1 MESDRDV
8 ELDQASRSQQAAAL
22 APSITLPQGGTISAD
37 GGSVEFD
44 APSGAV
50 SYRLPLHLTPA
61 RALTPALLL
70 TYNPGRGNGVFGRGF
85 DIDLMR
91 VRRRLRPVAPGET
104 AIDRYELSS
113 GDELVPRYE
122 EIAPGD
128 WRLDTRIQSAPV
140 GGIPTEFRVTA
151 YRQRYESG
159 FARIEHWVEPDGA
172 ASHWRIVDRD
182 NTVTLL
188 GVDALGRIANPDH
201 PQDIVE
207 WCLQET
213 VDVLGN
219 RIRYEYRPE
228 DDVGVPQ
235 TPGNQGRDHRGNRYI
250 DRIRYGNFIDPDN
263 NEAFAFA
270 VLFDY
275 GQYDLAALERD
286 PDLKPTQPWVAR
298 PDPFSTYRPGF
309 EVRTYRRCRAVL
321 MAHTLPEELGIQT
334 CLVDALHLEYAD
346 EADGSLLVAAKRTG
360 YRLMAGGQYA
370 TRCVPTTR
378 MQYAAFA
385 PQNPRHGELR
395 PIAAHGFP
403 GMLNGL
409 YRLVDVYGEGIPGV
423 LYADQDTRLYWPPL
437 GGARYGAPVSLP
449 QLPIEFDPA
458 NAQVALTDVTGSGTL
473 DLMISGSGRSGFY
486 ANAGGGQWRAYR
498 SFDRYPSLIADGD
511 TTLVDIDG
519 DGLTDVYVPST
530 GTVRSFPSVGAAGF
544 GPARA
549 PLAPAGF
556 PGMDSDSELGFIAFA
571 DVFGDGLPA
580 RVLFTSGLLRAWPN
594 LGHGRFGD
602 CVELVGAP
610 MLDDGLPVNRVLF
623 AAVTASGCVDMI
635 AVGHDSV
642 SIHVNA
648 CGNGFAA
655 PIEVTLP
662 IRIEDN
668 DDVFFADVFGNGGNC
683 LVVSKPGET
692 AHHYWFD
699 FSGPQRPRQMIGADS
714 GMGQITE
721 FGYRS
726 STDYYLAARANGQPW
741 TTRLPLP
748 VQVMAWMTIEDRITG
763 ARQQQVCEYR
773 DGWYDPDERV
783 FRGFG
788 YTQSQDTQSFD
799 DGTWLFPTATRVVC
813 DPAVSPVGSSLEPP
827 LVEPAQA
834 RTWYDT
840 GAFVEG
846 PALAAQ
852 YASEYYLG
860 DPPFALRL
868 PPSVYELGAWSD
880 DPKVRRQAALALSRM
895 RLHQEVYAVDPAG
908 TPVASPLVVQQSN
921 FCVRLLQPP
930 LAGHPAVFTT
940 TGRET
945 ASTEFDRAGGDARI
959 EHTFVLETDRYDNP
973 LLTVSVA
980 YGRAV
985 LPPEAPPRQQQ
996 LLASAQ
1002 RAWPINAVNQE
1013 SYLVGL
1019 SGSSARYE
1027 LAGLLPDLGL
1037 YLSFE
1042 GCRSQVAKAFA
1053 NPIAFGTPLPSNTLA
1068 SRIDSAERTYYWNAA
1083 RDQALPLGEAID
1095 PPLVHH
1101 SEMAVFPQ
1109 SFVDAIYDT
1118 AVVTPELL
1126 RERGGLVFD
1135 PDDATWWA
1143 PGQIYRYAGPER
1155 LFVVESSVDPF
1166 AAATTYGY
1174 DPYLIAAITLT
1185 DALGQSIHATLDYQT
1200 ARIASARD
1208 LNGIVSEVLYDPLC
1222 EVIAA
1227 TSYDAMAIVPTGNQ
1241 PLGDY
1246 RRMPHATTAEI
1257 LADPAAY
1264 LQGASSFYHYDLFA
1278 WQREGQPP
1286 DSVELRRVDWYYGT
1300 DGQPAPP
1307 TRIRR
1312 RVEYVDGFS
1321 RSLGEFTA
1329 TDAATLDA
1337 ASLPPDAGD
1346 IVWLASSRSVYNE
1359 RGEPVLQYLPCVQSS
1374 FRHAPPSGL
1383 HYRYSFDAVGRL
1395 IRTDTPKGFL
1405 RRTDHAPW
1413 STVDWDEDDTVLES
1427 SYYRR
1432 HIIDGEVLPPLQR
1445 EALQQALL
1453 FANTPTT
1460 QVLDARGMQIQLVQ
1474 INRDPRLPDED
1485 LRLVSTFWPDI
1496 NQKQLQ
1502 VADARFYDPLQP
1514 DQPRAY
1520 NFVSTYDMRS
1530 ESVRTIGADAGTDQ
1544 RLVDAVGSDIERW
1557 SALGQRLSA
1566 RFDTLHREIERH
1578 VIDGGISRLSEQW
1591 VYGDDIRQRN
1601 VGCIVLVRD
1610 EAGERQT
1617 PRFDLNGDPE
1627 LQITRILADV
1637 RTPVNWQDPSTV
1649 TLMPD
1654 AWTQAWRRNAQ
1665 AEVEWERS
1673 ADGSELAYGN
1683 HLNGWLAKLDMLQPG
1698 ENANRAVMLSQN
1710 YDAAGAR
1717 QTMRLANGID
1727 TRFRYDPATQR
1738 TVGIRSTRNA
1748 GLQTLQDLT
1757 YVYDPVGNVTSESD
1771 GAQTIAYRGG
1781 LAIDPIRRFGYD
1793 AVYRL
1798 ISATGRQMMP
1808 DLPGQLQNYL
1818 RDYNYD
1824 LSGNLIRLQST
1835 TADSSPGF
1843 TRDFAVAARSNRAV
1857 PADMLA
1863 GGKRPEDYFDTAGN
1877 LRSLLQPL
1885 PDPELSALEYDY
1897 RNTLVAATILPRIDG
1912 DDDEA
1917 RFLYDDSRQRRRKV
1931 VERRVAAGTRV
1942 EETLYIGN
1950 VAIVRESLQGIEPD
1964 HETVTLR
1971 LVAGPQC
1978 VLVTRCVR
1986 ALPDGTETER
1996 TYRYQLD
2003 DHLGSVGLEVDEAA
2017 AVITYEEYY
2026 PYGGAAVIG
2035 GTSTVEVERKRYRF
2049 SGKELDQCT
2058 GLYYFGQRYYVPW
2071 MARWLT
2077 PDPAGPVDGIN
2088 IFLYAYDNPTTFID
2102 PTGNNGV
2109 TPEERAAWLLR
2120 VDSQYRYLTPSE
2132 FQSNVVL
2139 SWDEHQEI
2147 HKNSL
2152 LFADE
2157 SARFSPAVEQRLNDA
2172 FRSVD
2177 SLFFFN
2183 NPVLAEAWDDANSRI
2198 THPSKTLDLRH
2209 DYTLTRSHLNS
2220 VLSVDIPELDFSN
2233 FLSPFET
2240 HHSLLKSL
2248 HPELATTTEIM
2259 ALSTR
2264 GSTSSGLIGQHEGL
2278 FHLLTAAQM
2287 GSTFATEV
2295 PAVSGLIKRS
2305 IAASLSLDITD
2316 TTALQTAGFGWL
2328 ELEDRSKGGTVKL
2341 WSLKKPDAPK
2351 IAKRKKTQTER
2362 VNKIVKRN
2370 RDTTPYRA
2378 FDSGQR
2384 KSLQSKAKKGKYTV
2398 KSGKTTFT
2406 ITLN

>member
-1 MESDRDV
+1 MESDRDI
-8 ELDQASRSQQAAAL
+8 ELDQASRSQKAEAL
-22 APSITLPQGGTISAD
+22 APTITLPQGGTISAD

-44 APSGAV
+44 APSGTA

-61 RALTPALLL
+61 RALTPALML

-104 AIDRYELSS
+104 ALDRYELSS
-113 GDELVPRYE
+113 GDELVPRYQ

-128 WRLDTRIQSAPV
+128 WRPDTRMQSSSVDGVPV
-140 GGIPTEFRVTA
+140 EFRVTA

-159 FARIEHWVEPDGA
+159 FARIEHWIEPGGE
-172 ASHWRIVDRD
+172 SHWRIVDRD

-188 GVDALGRIANPDH
+188 GIDPLGRIADPDR

-213 VDVLGN
+213 VDALGN
-219 RIRYEYRPE
+219 RIRYEYKAE
-228 DDVGVPQ
+228 DDIGVPQ
-235 TPGNQGRDHRGNRYI
+235 TPGNQGRDHRSNRYI
-250 DRIRYGNFIDPDN
+250 ERIRYGNFIDDEG

-275 GQYDLAALERD
+275 GQYNLAALDSD
-286 PDLKPTQPWVAR
+286 PDLRPTQPWVAR

-321 MAHTLPEELGIQT
+321 MVHTLPEELGVET
-334 CLVDALHLEYAD
+334 CLVDALHLQYAD
-346 EADGSLLVAAKRTG
+346 EADGSLLVDATRTG
-360 YRLMAGGQYA
+360 YRLMADASYA
-370 TRCVPTTR
+370 TRDVPTTR

-385 PQNPRHGELR
+385 PHNPRHGELR
-395 PIAAHGFP
+395 SVDAHGFP

-409 YRLVDVYGEGIPGV
+409 YRLVDIYGEGIPGV
-423 LYADQDTRLYWPPL
+423 LYADPDTRLYWPPL

-449 QLPIEFDPA
+449 QMPIEFDPA

-486 ANAGGGQWRAYR
+486 ANAGGGQWRPYR
-498 SFDRYPSLIADGD
+498 SFDRYPSLIADAD

-519 DGLTDVYVPST
+519 DGLTDAYIPST
-530 GTVRSFPSVGAAGF
+530 GTVRSFPSMGAAGF

-549 PLAPAGF
+549 PLAPPGF
-556 PGMDSDSELGFIAFA
+556 PGKDTDSELGFIAFA

-602 CVELVGAP
+602 RVDFVGAP
-610 MLDDGLPVNRVLF
+610 LLDDSLPVNRVLF
-623 AAVTASGCVDMI
+623 AALTASGCVDMV
-635 AVGHDSV
+635 AVGRDSV

-655 PIEVTLP
+655 PIQVALP

-668 DDVFFADVFGNGGNC
+668 DDVFFADVFGNGGSC

-692 AHHYWFD
+692 ARHYWFD

-714 GMGQITE
+714 GMGQITG

-726 STDYYLAARANGQPW
+726 STDYYLAARVGGHPW
-741 TTRLPLP
+741 ATRLPLP

-773 DGWYDPDERV
+773 DGWFDPDERM

-799 DGTWLFPTATRVVC
+799 DGVWLFPTAMRAALDTS
-813 DPAVSPVGSSLEPP
+813 VSSQQP

-834 RTWYDT
+834 CTWYDT

-868 PPSVYELGAWSD
+868 GPSVFELGAWSD
-880 DPKVRRQAALALSRM
+880 DPRVRRQAALALSRM
-895 RLHQEVYAVDPAG
+895 RLHQEVYAVDPSGMPA
-908 TPVASPLVVQQSN
+908 ASPLQVQQN
-921 FCVRLLQPP
+921 NYRVRLLQPP
-930 LAGHPAVFTT
+930 LAGHPAVFATV
-940 TGRET
+940 GHESI
-945 ASTEFDRAGGDARI
+945 STEYDRAGGDARI
-959 EHTFVLETDRYDNP
+959 AHSFVLDIDDYGNP
-973 LLTVSVA
+973 LLTASVA
-980 YGRAV
+980 YGRTV

-996 LLASAQ
+996 LLASVQ
-1002 RAWPINAVNQE
+1002 RAWPINTVDQDT
-1013 SYLVGL
+1013 YLIGL
-1019 SGSSARYE
+1019 TGSSATYE
-1027 LAGLLPDLGL
+1027 LSGLQPDRGL
-1037 YLSFE
+1037 YFSFD
-1042 GCRSQVAKAFA
+1042 GCRSQVAAALA
-1053 NPIAFGTPLPSNTLA
+1053 NPVAFGTPLPSNVLA
-1068 SRIDSAERTYYWNAA
+1068 SRIAGAERTYYWDAA
-1083 RDQALPLGEAID
+1083 RDRALPLGEAID

-1118 AVVTPELL
+1118 AVVTPALL
-1126 RERGGLVFD
+1126 HERGGLIFD
-1135 PDDATWWA
+1135 PGDATWWA
-1143 PGQIYRYAGPER
+1143 PGQIYRYAGPVR
-1155 LFVVESSVDPF
+1155 LFVVESSIDPF
-1166 AAATTYGY
+1166 AATTTYGY
-1174 DPYLIAAITLT
+1174 DPYLIAATTLT
-1185 DALGQSIHATLDYQT
+1185 DALGQSIHASLDYQT

-1208 LNGIVSEVLYDPLC
+1208 LNGMVSEVLYDPLC

-1227 TSYDAMAIVPTGNQ
+1227 SSYDAMATVPTGNQ
-1241 PLGDY
+1241 PLADY
-1246 RRMPHATTAEI
+1246 RRMAQATTAEI
-1257 LADPAAY
+1257 LADPAEY
-1264 LQGASSFYHYDLFA
+1264 LQGASSFYSYDLFA
-1278 WQREGQPP
+1278 WEREGQPP
-1286 DSVELRRVDWYYGT
+1286 DSVALRRVDWYYNE
-1300 DGQPAPP
+1300 DGQPAPS

-1321 RSLGEFTA
+1321 RSLGEFAA

-1337 ASLPPDAGD
+1337 ALLPPDAGD

-1359 RGEPVLQYLPCVQSS
+1359 RGEPVLQYLPCAQSS
-1374 FRHAPPSGL
+1374 FRYSPPSGL
-1383 HYRYSFDAVGRL
+1383 HYRYSFDAMGRL

-1405 RRTDHAPW
+1405 RRTDYAPW
-1413 STVDWDEDDTVLES
+1413 STVEWDEDDTVLES

-1432 HIIDGEVLPPLQR
+1432 HIIDGEALPPLQR
-1445 EALQQALL
+1445 QALEQAVL

-1460 QVLDARGMQIQLVQ
+1460 QVLNPGGMQIQLVQ

-1485 LRLVSTFWPDI
+1485 QRLVSTFWPDI

-1502 VADARFYDPLQP
+1502 VADARFYDPAQP
-1514 DQPRAY
+1514 DQPTAY
-1520 NFVSTYDMRS
+1520 NFITVYDMRG
-1530 ESVRTIGADAGTDQ
+1530 EPVRTVGADAGTDQ

-1591 VYGDDIRQRN
+1591 VYGDDIHLRN
-1601 VGCIVLVRD
+1601 VGSVVLVRD
-1610 EAGERQT
+1610 EAGERHA

-1627 LQITRILADV
+1627 LQTTRILADV

-1649 TLMPD
+1649 ALMPD
-1654 AWTQAWRRNAQ
+1654 VWTQAWRRNAQ

-1673 ADGSELAYGN
+1673 ADGSELTYGN
-1683 HLNGWLAKLDMLQPG
+1683 HLNGWLARLDMLQPG
-1698 ENANRAVMLSQN
+1698 ESTQRAVMGSQN

-1717 QTMRLANGID
+1717 QSMRLANGVD
-1727 TRFRYDPATQR
+1727 THFSYDPATQR
-1738 TVGIRSTRNA
+1738 TVGIRSTRDA
-1748 GLQTLQDLT
+1748 GQQTLQDLT

-1771 GAQTIAYRGG
+1771 GTQTVAYRGG
-1781 LAIDPIRRFGYD
+1781 LAIDPVRRFGYD

-1798 ISATGRQMMP
+1798 ISATGRQTVADHP
-1808 DLPGQLQNYL
+1808 DRLQNY
-1818 RDYNYD
+1818 RRHYSYD
-1824 LSGNLIRLQST
+1824 LSGNLLRLQSVN
-1835 TADSSPGF
+1835 ADSSPGF
-1843 TRDFAVAARSNRAV
+1843 TREFSVAAQSNRSV
-1857 PADMLA
+1857 PADMLT
-1863 GGKRPEDYFDTAGN
+1863 GGKRPEDFFDAAGN
-1877 LRSLLQPL
+1877 LQSLLQPL
-1885 PDPELSALEYDY
+1885 PDPELSALDYDY
-1897 RNTLVAATILPRIDG
+1897 RNTLNAATILPRIDG
-1912 DDDEA
+1912 DDDQA
-1917 RFLYDDSRQRRRKV
+1917 HFLYDDSRQRRRKV
-1931 VERRVAAGTRV
+1931 VERRVSGGTRV
-1942 EETLYIGN
+1942 EDTLYIGN
-1950 VAIVRESLQGIEPD
+1950 VAIVRD
-1964 HETVTLR
+1964 HLRGVASEQETVTLR

-1986 ALPDGTETER
+1986 AMSGGAESER

-2003 DHLGSVGLEVDEAA
+2003 DHLGSVGLEVDETA

-2026 PYGGAAVIG
+2026 PYGGSAVIG
-2035 GTSTVEVERKRYRF
+2035 GTSAVEVERKRYRF
-2049 SGKELDQCT
+2049 SGKELDQAT
-2058 GLYYFGQRYYVPW
+2058 GLYYFGQRYFVPW

-2077 PDPAGPVDGIN
+2077 PDPAGPADGIN
-2088 IFLYAYDNPTTFID
+2088 LFQYAYDNPTTFID

-2157 SARFSPAVEQRLNDA
+2157 SARFSPGVEKRLNDA

-2264 GSTSSGLIGQHEGL
+2264 GSTSSGLVGQHEGL

-2305 IAASLSLDITD
+2305 IADSLSLDITD
-2316 TTALQTAGFGWL
+2316 TTALQTAGYGWL

-2341 WSLKKPDAPK
+2341 WSVKKPEASK
-2351 IAKRKKTQTER
+2351 LAKRQKTQTER
-2362 VNKIVKRN
+2362 VNKIIKRN
-2370 RDTTPYRA
+2370 RSTAPYIVFDTPLRT
-2378 FDSGQR
+2378 
-2384 KSLQSKAKKGKYTV
+2384 KLKSKAGKGKLV
-2398 KSGKTTFT
+2398 SKAGKSTFT
-2406 ITLN
+2406 FTFN